1 MNATCGVAIVL
12 FALRERQRFF
22 DYRLFMLVPETDEA
36 TESGYDRLLNFLVYQ
51 VAFQWLFV
59 EHLVVTVRYYW
70 TPGMVG
76 CYMVTHHVLT
86 LVIVATILTYDFF
99 NAYSLVPL

>member
-36 TESGYDRLLNFLVYQ
+36 TESGYDRLLNFLV
-51 VAFQWLFV
+51 
-59 EHLVVTVRYYW
+59 
-70 TPGMVG
+70 
-76 CYMVTHHVLT
+76 
-86 LVIVATILTYDFF
+86 
-99 NAYSLVPL
+99 